1 MNATKKAYW
10 AEQCEEI
17 EKLHRM
23 NHSDKVYEKVKMLS
37 GGMKMSSQNNAFK
50 DRNGELIRNDGL
62 MLARWRDYIEELY
75 NKDGKPQTRLVEAAP
90 TDEDDMAP
98 LF

>member
-1 MNATKKAYW
+1 MDERRKWKNSKHRNAKKNYCKLNIRIKRECNKAKKAYW

-37 GGMKMSSQNNAFK
+37 GGMKMSSKNNAIK
-50 DRNGELIRNDGL
+50 DGNDELIRND
-62 MLARWRDYIEELY
+62 AR
-75 NKDGKPQTRLVEAAP
+75 
-90 TDEDDMAP
+90 
-98 LF
+98 